1 MRLLIDS
8 KPGWRLFKDKSIIGI
23 PRYILE
29 DTKTHNTIV
38 MNGLWFNK
46 KKALQILKDIK

>member
-1 MRLLIDS
+1 MRSLIDS
-8 KPGWRLFKDKSIIGI
+8 KPGWRLFKDRSIIGI

-29 DTKTHNTIV
+29 HTNTHNTIV